1 MHSRLYIF
9 RLLKI
14 KISIFYLLQ
23 DPKKTLL
30 YYTDNIYVINKWRFI
45 AIKSDNYL
53 LYFDNDTSSYK
64 IIIFYFFLIFYVW
77 C

>member
-23 DPKKTLL
+23 DPKNTLL